1 LWWAAIPPD
10 ASDDAPVQ
18 FSRFWSM
25 GGDVANGILLPL
37 LHIVECGPSAQMVVL
52 PSDHHVR
59 KEAILARAL
68 CA

>member
-1 LWWAAIPPD
+1 
-10 ASDDAPVQ
+10 
-18 FSRFWSM
+18 M

-59 KEAILARAL
+59 EEAILTRAL